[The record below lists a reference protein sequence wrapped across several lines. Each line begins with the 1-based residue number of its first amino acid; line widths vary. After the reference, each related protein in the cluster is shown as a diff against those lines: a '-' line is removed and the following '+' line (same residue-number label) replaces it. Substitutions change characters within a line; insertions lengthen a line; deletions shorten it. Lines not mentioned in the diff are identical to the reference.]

1 VACEKGETYILNP
14 DTSFQE
20 YDALSIGTNVSKEF
34 AASIFR
40 VEEIREERT
49 SPYLYHQNLQF
60 LNPTIL

>member
-1 VACEKGETYILNP
+1 VAYEKVETYILNP

-34 AASIFR
+34 AACIFR
-40 VEEIREERT
+40 VKEIREEIT
-49 SPYLYHQNLQF
+49 SPCLYHQNFQF